1 MRSKQSQVEDF
12 HFDYLRHEW
21 EIHEVLGVSML
32 GHPRT
37 QPGGHTPRLYV
48 KWFPLELSKPMQR
61 RPPSPKPVEILGK
74 RRHGSFSKNRGN
86 EGPQLEGMLGIE
98 EAVTRK
104 HSRTPVYA
112 GRCREV
118 PAISIPSDLPL
129 LDANTLVFLDELD
142 SFIQSP

>member
-1 MRSKQSQVEDF
+1 
-12 HFDYLRHEW
+12 
-21 EIHEVLGVSML
+21 ML

-129 LDANTLVFLDELD
+129 LDANTLVLLDELD